1 MTKEMVKTQNSMVT
15 IEQAF
20 ALTGK
25 KALDFF
31 SDAEKVRPLIDQ
43 VKQQALSLVPN
54 VKTDAGR
61 KAIGSN
67 ALSVSQSRKAIT
79 DAIDQSV
86 ASLVAKV
93 DAAKTV
99 KKEVELEL
107 NAVRLEVLKPRQEWQ
122 AEKDRIEAERV
133 AAIQLKIDGIRNL
146 GSYDQTE
153 STESIGNKIDAL
165 ENIDVSDFFQEF
177 TAEAA
182 KAIQEATAQLNYRI
196 VEIIEDKKKA
206 EQAALL
212 EQAHRASKIQER
224 LSNLMQIPLSMI
236 GKSAHEI
243 NGKITSLSRF
253 EITDAEFDP
262 RTDEAKASLEQV
274 VIHLTVMKQQAEMME
289 KMASAAAEKPEQA
302 ESFKTIEAEAAPQVE
317 TGVKPGVYIVRAEWS
332 GYSRGYSVYEVAADN
347 EQDALDSYSEGDR
360 VGHYVVRDD
369 TEVESKH
376 VQAFQSGGPV

>member
-317 TGVKPGVYIVRAEWS
+317 AGVKPGVYIVRAEWS